1 MSLFNCN
8 LDDLDVVVVHYLQ
21 VRPTVAMLNALFK
34 VYPEIGITLVDN
46 SGGVCVATEQVL
58 PHLGDKA
65 SQIRVLVNPAT
76 EHGWR
81 GPLSHGAGLDLAFA
95 HCTKPYLLSL
105 ETDTFILER
114 GPLEFALSLLQ
125 NDGYDWA
132 GLGQK
137 PINGLFAS
145 FSPSFAIFK
154 TALVRDHGLSFKVH
168 TLNQSEIDP
177 EHPLLQH
184 HRQAAS
190 RVRLGLP
197 LLYPDGKAPDTYRLH
212 KDETEQRELG
222 HLQYFDTG
230 EWVHH
235 RLLELGYRGQ
245 LFIAPPGV
253 CHSWGSRDENIFF
266 LNLLERLPELEI
278 NRLLPPELQLKTH
291 PGELP
296 SACLA
301 LVTPDGSGPAPHWV
315 VASAESPVRLS
326 VEDSSVLCMEA
337 DLPFD
342 GKVYVGLSDKP
353 FDQPAPQALGAAIVG
368 SVCYRLCV
376 GFELSGNLR
385 VDMWVIE
392 YGAGQRLQHQ
402 IHKLNS
408 AKAVANVDFVSHPSA
423 DQFRVLFRLVSQGT
437 LKVSRLEL
445 MDHYRPKPSA
455 TVDSR
460 PSGYKPKKHACIV
473 VCADALRADYEDLVA
488 TYHAGSEIGALQSLK
503 SMAQAPDAAYTA
515 ATWTLPSHMSMFTGL
530 YPHQHGYGVDFRVG
544 QGYPLPQH
552 LAYLPQYLVGRG
564 IPCYGF
570 HNGGVMEPSRGLGYG
585 WTRYSGSHPGDV
597 DGPVH
602 SFMKALPELGDTFFA
617 FIHTYAVHNYYS
629 ESATPLCLD
638 LLSPFERKH
647 LNTLL
652 ARWGNLR
659 WLMAENLRAG
669 QVVDALTTEIVR
681 KLYVGAIL
689 RFDRLLNQLVQR
701 LQATGSFDQCTLL
714 LLSDHGEALGEVHEG
729 VQHWSHMTI
738 NVHEENIRV
747 PFLFK
752 PGHGVQQVDVP
763 KTLSLVDLPNIVT
776 SCFGLPSAFPRRRMN
791 EVFVTGAT
799 HQFGKEWETTIPLEQ
814 RIYRSA
820 LLKGGRKHHLL
831 GDAFY
836 LEKTCNVT
844 SQPFQDER
852 LFGNFEAD
860 ITPLDIERLT
870 RPIPMDRLDFST
882 PIAPEFLEHLK
893 GLGYVD

>member
-1 MSLFNCN
+1 MSLFSCN

-58 PHLGDKA
+58 PRLGDKA

-76 EHGWR
+76 EHGHKA
-81 GPLSHGAGLDLAFA
+81 GPLSHGAGLDLAFL
-95 HCTKPYLLSL
+95 HSSKPYILSL

-154 TALVRDHGLSFKVH
+154 TALVRDNGLSFKVK
-168 TLNQSEIDP
+168 TLNQGKIDP
-177 EHPLLQH
+177 DHPLLQH
-184 HRQAAS
+184 HRQAAN

-197 LLYPDGKAPDTYRLH
+197 LLYPDGKAPDTYRLA
-212 KDETEQRELG
+212 KERIELRELG
-222 HLQYFDTG
+222 HLEYFDTA

-253 CHSWGSRDENIFF
+253 CHSWGSRDEDLFF
-266 LNLLERLPELEI
+266 LNLQERLPEL
-278 NRLLPPELQLKTH
+278 NVNLLLPPELQLKTH
-291 PGELP
+291 SGELP
-296 SACLA
+296 TACLA
-301 LVTPDGSGPAPHWV
+301 LLTPNGTAPATHWAVQAATGPVALTAQDGCLCIDADLAVDGKAYVSLSEKTFDRPAP
-315 VASAESPVRLS
+315 E
-326 VEDSSVLCMEA
+326 
-337 DLPFD
+337 
-342 GKVYVGLSDKP
+342 
-353 FDQPAPQALGAAIVG
+353 ALGAAIVSDVHYQLLA
-368 SVCYRLCV
+368 SVTV
-376 GFELSGNLR
+376 SGTLQS
-385 VDMWVIE
+385 DIWVIE
-392 YGAGQRLQHQ
+392 YGAGKRLNQYIKKIDSTNRDVTVNFRAHS
-402 IHKLNS
+402 N
-408 AKAVANVDFVSHPSA
+408 A
-423 DQFRVLFRLVSQGT
+423 DQFRVLFRLAGQGT

-445 MDHYRPKPSA
+445 IDHYRPKPSV
-455 TVDSR
+455 TVASR
-460 PSGYKPKKHACIV
+460 LSGYMPKKHACIV

-503 SMAQAPDAAYTA
+503 SMAQAPDVAYTA

-669 QVVDALTTEIVR
+669 QVADALTTEIVR
-681 KLYVGAIL
+681 KLYVGATL

-752 PGHGVQQVDVP
+752 PGHGVQVDVP

-860 ITPLDIERLT
+860 ITLLDIERLT
-870 RPIPMDRLDFST
+870 RPIPMDRLDLST